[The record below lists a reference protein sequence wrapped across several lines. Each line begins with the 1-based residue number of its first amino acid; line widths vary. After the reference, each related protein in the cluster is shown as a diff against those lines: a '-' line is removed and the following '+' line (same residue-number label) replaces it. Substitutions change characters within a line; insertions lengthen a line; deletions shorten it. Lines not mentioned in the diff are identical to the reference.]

1 MKVAD
6 LVSALEELGAV
17 YRHSSKSEPKPC
29 IKQVLELLKGKE
41 QLTLAELKIPE
52 PKKKATAGKPKVAN
66 AAKVFAHE
74 EHLSRL
80 LGAKSEASFA
90 AAIEALQKA
99 KPTKEH
105 VASLLAAYTGI
116 TPKKSTKKDD
126 LFDSLTRA
134 FRAEQ
139 RHDARAQFSKGAL
152 PI

>member
-17 YRHSSKSEPKPC
+17 YRHSTKSEPKPC

-41 QLTLAELKIPE
+41 QFTLAELKIAAE
-52 PKKKATAGKPKVAN
+52 PKKKAAAGKPKVAK

-80 LGAKSEASFA
+80 LDAKSEASFA
-90 AAIEALQKA
+90 AAIEALQNA

-105 VASLLAAYTGI
+105 VANLLSAYTGI
-116 TPKKSTKKDD
+116 TPKKSTKKDE
-126 LFDSLTRA
+126 LFDSLTRSLQG
-134 FRAEQ
+134 RATS
-139 RHDARAQFSKGAL
+139 RCKGA
-152 PI
+152 IR